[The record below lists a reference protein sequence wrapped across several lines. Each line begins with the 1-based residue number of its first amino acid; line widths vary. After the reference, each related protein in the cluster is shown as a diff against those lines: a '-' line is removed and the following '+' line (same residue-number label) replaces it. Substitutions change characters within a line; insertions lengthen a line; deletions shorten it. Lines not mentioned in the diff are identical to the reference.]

1 MSGVKYITKAQGKK
15 LVDRHARRDM
25 GISGEEFLR
34 RYDAGE
40 YRHMCCG
47 SEEGRTVQRLVML
60 IPFARTVRV
69 KP

>member
-1 MSGVKYITKAQGKK
+1 MSGVKYITRAEGIK
-15 LVDRHARRDM
+15 LFDRRTRRDL

-40 YRHMCCG
+40 YRHVCCS
-47 SEEGRTVQRLVML
+47 SEEGRTVQRLAML
-60 IPFARTVRV
+60 IPFTRTVRV